1 MNNNV
6 SKETIAR
13 TVVLIVAL
21 VNQFLTI
28 FGWNPLPFGDDAV
41 YEGAS
46 MLLTM
51 GASLWAWWKNNSF
64 TKAAIA
70 ADRMKDALKAGEK
83 K

>member
-1 MNNNV
+1 MNTQV

-28 FGWNPLPFGDDAV
+28 FGWNPLPFSNEAV
-41 YEGAS
+41 YEGMS
-46 MLLTM
+46 LLLTT

-64 TKAAIA
+64 TPEAIA
-70 ADRMKDALKAGEK
+70 ADKMKDELKAGGK

>member
-1 MNNNV
+1 MNV

-13 TVVLIVAL
+13 TVVLLFAL

-28 FGWNPLPFGDDAV
+28 FGWNPLPFSNDAV
-41 YEGAS
+41 YEAVS
-46 MLLTM
+46 MLATV

-64 TKAAIA
+64 TPAAIA
-70 ADRMKDALKAGEK
+70 ADKMKDELKAGEK

>member
-1 MNNNV
+1 MNTNV

-46 MLLTM
+46 MLLTV